1 MTTTCAALFNN
12 FISPLAITKLRWR
25 MYIVYIGFQVA
36 FGLTAFFFYKEIRLP
51 ARGGG
56 EYEPE
61 EGPAQSPV
69 LGSEQSGSAYGRSD
83 ASGSVVEDHGR
94 GAGSGEAPGE
104 PAGEGRGVV
113 SGRARRGSMVSVVGA
128 GRG

>member
-1 MTTTCAALFNN
+1 MTTTCAAVFNN
-12 FISPLAITKLRWR
+12 FISPLAIKHLRWR
-25 MYIVYIGFQVA
+25 MYVVYIGFQVA
-36 FGLTAFFFYKEIRLP
+36 FGLTAYFFYKEIRLP
-51 ARGGG
+51 TRDMLEA
-56 EYEPE
+56 
-61 EGPAQSPV
+61 GPVQSSV
-69 LGSEQSGSAYGRSD
+69 SGSELSGSAYGRSD